1 MNEDTSW
8 EGNHRYI
15 RWFASKALQRAISAG
30 VRGIQLDDFVQ
41 EATIAWLIACKHFD
55 PTRGVPFIPYLKLG
69 MQRHINRWLRDEI
82 GEVTLTPKSLD
93 ATVSEENET
102 ELGDLLADNLALSAD
117 EQVIRKDLRAQV
129 LERLS
134 PRARRYLELLES
146 PPPELLEEMN
156 AILAKAKLGR
166 AMGLTRFAPVR
177 VSSDLIFKLMGAPN
191 HERQRIHREIE
202 AAIQKVSG

>member
-1 MNEDTSW
+1 MNADTSW

-15 RWFASKALQRAISAG
+15 RWFASKALQRAMAAG
-30 VRGIQLDDFVQ
+30 IRGIQLDDFVQ

-69 MQRHINRWLRDEI
+69 MQRHINRWLSDEL
-82 GEVTLTPKSLD
+82 GEAAMTPKSLD
-93 ATVSEENET
+93 VTVGENGTT
-102 ELGDLLADNLALSAD
+102 ELGDLIADTSAISAD
-117 EQVIRKDLRAQV
+117 ELVIRKDVRARV
-129 LERLS
+129 LGLLS

-156 AILAKAKLGR
+156 AILAKARLGR
-166 AMGLTRFAPVR
+166 AMGLTRFEPVR